1 MVTKLKDIKNGLLL
15 FLNQQ
20 NKFDFFLPLIIVPIL
35 YYEFFYQTN
44 LCKTELVI

>member
-1 MVTKLKDIKNGLLL
+1 MVIKLKDIKNGLLL

-35 YYEFFYQTN
+35 YYDYLYQIN
-44 LCKTELVI
+44 LC